1 MQGTDQELYIPSTRE
16 PIMIPPLR
24 PSFRMLSETL
34 AGAIIDEAYEV
45 LQEVGVY
52 VESDAACTV
61 FRDGGCLQRGE
72 RRYCIPRDLAERCL
86 ASAPRSLMLWDAS
99 ATTSWT
105 VGGDEVHFDPGSS
118 ALWIYDHPS
127 REEREAVT
135 ADVVQFH
142 RLIQK
147 LDGFR
152 LQSTGLISSDV
163 PQRSADAYRLYLAL
177 RHCSKPVVTGTFV
190 VEGFR
195 TMHEM
200 LCTVRGGAEA
210 LRAKPLAVFDACPSP
225 PLRWSALTAQS
236 VIDCARA
243 GIPSEFVAMPLTG
256 ATAPVTLSGALVQ
269 HVAENLS
276 GLVLAQL
283 AAPGAPVIFGGS
295 PAAFDLRTGTPPM
308 GAIETMMIDCAYA
321 ELGKRLGLPTHA
333 YMGLTDAKCI
343 DTQAGIEVGT
353 GTILAALAGINVVSG
368 GGMMDFES
376 CQSLERLVI
385 DNEVCL
391 MAYRLLAG
399 IAQRETPM
407 ARTVLEELADSGDFL
422 THPGTLQW
430 AREEHRF
437 STLMDREDRHRW
449 TERGKPTLA
458 DRAHIKVGQLLSDDP
473 QPLLPAELCRELER
487 IMVSAARHEGLDR
500 LPGAG

>member
-1 MQGTDQELYIPSTRE
+1 MLEL
-16 PIMIPPLR
+16 
-24 PSFRMLSETL
+24 
-34 AGAIIDEAYEV
+34 
-45 LQEVGVY
+45 
-52 VESDAACTV
+52 
-61 FRDGGCLQRGE
+61 
-72 RRYCIPRDLAERCL
+72 
-86 ASAPRSLMLWDAS
+86 
-99 ATTSWT
+99 
-105 VGGDEVHFDPGSS
+105 
-118 ALWIYDHPS
+118 
-127 REEREAVT
+127 
-135 ADVVQFH
+135 
-142 RLIQK
+142 
-147 LDGFR
+147 
-152 LQSTGLISSDV
+152 
-163 PQRSADAYRLYLAL
+163 
-177 RHCSKPVVTGTFV
+177 
-190 VEGFR
+190 
-195 TMHEM
+195 

-225 PLRWSALTAQS
+225 PLRWSTLTAQS

-283 AAPGAPVIFGGS
+283 VAPGSPVIFGGS

-343 DTQAGIEVGT
+343 DTQAGVEVGT
-353 GTILAALAGINVVSG
+353 GTMLAALTGINVVSG

-385 DNEVCL
+385 DNDVCL

-407 ARTVLEELADSGDFL
+407 ARTVLEELAGGGDFL
-422 THPGTLQW
+422 THPGTLLW
-430 AREEHRF
+430 ARKEHRF

-449 TERGKPTLA
+449 MERGKPGLA
-458 DRAHIKVGQLLSDDP
+458 DRAHTKVGQLLSDTP
-473 QPLLPAELCRELER
+473 PPHLPSDLSQELER
-487 IMVSAARHEGLDR
+487 IMASAARREGLDR
-500 LPGAG
+500 LPGGG